1 MAKTTDSQREK
12 IGMEKTTWNMFLN
25 IWQHIGQRRRKKIY
39 LLISLTIM
47 SSCSEMLSIG
57 AIFPFIGVITEPDK
71 VLALPILSD
80 MVQWLEITSSLD
92 LIFLLSI
99 SFAILVVFAGV
110 LRLLLMWAS
119 IRLGNAMGTDLG
131 IDIYRKTLY
140 QPYRVHVARGSNEII
155 SSITQKVSAATAV
168 IVSVVTFITSSSLF
182 LAILMSLL
190 LIDPIIS
197 LVAAT
202 SFSLA
207 YFIIASNTRRRLVQ
221 NSRVIAEQQTNVMKS
236 LQEGLGAIRDVL
248 LDGAQEVY
256 SNIYNRAAV
265 ELQHANS
272 ENSFISQFP
281 RYMIETLAMLLFA
294 FFVLIMSRRPHGL
307 TDVLP
312 VLGVLALGAQRL
324 LPLMQMIYGN
334 WSVIA
339 GSRAALLDVIELLNQ
354 KLPETADQPEPLPL
368 IFNHEIKFHQVSFRY
383 EDSTPWVLDKI
394 NLVIP
399 KRARIGIIGSTGGG
413 KSTTLD
419 LLMGLLEPT
428 LGQLQVDGQA
438 IDMSNRRAWQC
449 TIAHVPQSIFLSDST
464 IAENIAFG
472 VMPEKIDRQR
482 VREAAKQAKAHQ
494 FIESSLHGYDTFVGE
509 RGVRLSGGQRQ
520 RIGIAR
526 ALYKRASILCFDE
539 ATSALDNNTEHEV
552 MEAVDGLDANL
563 TLIIIAHRLTTLK
576 NCTHIVQ
583 LEGGKIK
590 HIGAYSNIL
599 ELA

>member
-1 MAKTTDSQREK
+1 
-12 IGMEKTTWNMFLN
+12 MFLN
-25 IWQHIGQRRRKKIY
+25 LWKHIRERRRRQFY
-39 LLISLTIM
+39 LLLILTIM
-47 SSCSEMLSIG
+47 SSFSEMLSLG
-57 AIFPFIGVITEPDK
+57 AIFPFISIIMEPNK
-71 VLALPILSD
+71 VLTSPILAKIFH
-80 MVQWLEITSSLD
+80 WLEIASSLE
-92 LIFLLSI
+92 LIMLLSI
-99 SFAILVVFAGV
+99 LFAILVVFSGT
-110 LRLLLMWAS
+110 LRLLLMWVN
-119 IRLGNAMGTDLG
+119 IRLGNAIGTDLG

-140 QPYRVHVARGSNEII
+140 QPYCVHVARGSNEII
-155 SSITQKVSAATAV
+155 SSITQKVNAATTV
-168 IVSVVTFITSSSLF
+168 IVAVVTFITNVSLF
-182 LAILMSLL
+182 IAIWITLL
-190 LIDPIIS
+190 VIDPIIS
-197 LVAAT
+197 MVATAG
-202 SFSLA
+202 FGMA
-207 YFIIASNTRRRLVQ
+207 YLIIASNTRRRLVQ
-221 NSRVIAEQQTNVMKS
+221 NSRVIAQQQTNVLKS

-248 LDGAQEVY
+248 LDGVQEVY

-265 ELQHANS
+265 ELQRANS

-281 RYMIETLAMLLFA
+281 RYFIESLAMVLFA
-294 FFVLIMSRRPHGL
+294 FLVLMMSRRPHGL
-307 TDVLP
+307 IHVLP
-312 VLGVLALGAQRL
+312 ILGVLALGAQRL